1 MHHAC
6 DVESIFLIPA
16 LIAPRNMSKG
26 LIIIAQVRNFAEIQN
41 CGGGRWTGQP
51 RVSGL
56 VANSPCGGVPVIAC
70 PISPSI
76 LSLLPFYRRAL
87 SSKVATYNQRVVS
100 EGDSLAQEV
109 RTLHCHALLCR
120 LEVSVVAV
128 VRSRLVQITELSKEI
143 DVALQNSTDITVTE
157 ELQRARAIVQ
167 GHGPGGDLRKLC
179 KQNSPFLL
187 SLLLG
192 KRTNVVTLQV

>member
-1 MHHAC
+1 MDWSTEGEC
-6 DVESIFLIPA
+6 P
-16 LIAPRNMSKG
+16 
-26 LIIIAQVRNFAEIQN
+26 
-41 CGGGRWTGQP
+41 GGGFSLCRRAGDSMLYLSFDTK
-51 RVSGL
+51 L
-56 VANSPCGGVPVIAC
+56 T
-70 PISPSI
+70 SI
-76 LSLLPFYRRAL
+76 CRRAL

-109 RTLHCHALLCR
+109 RTLHRHAAWCR
-120 LEVSVVAV
+120 HEVPVVIV

-143 DVALQNSTDITVTE
+143 DVALQNSTEITVTE

-192 KRTNVVTLQV
+192 KRTNVVTLQVWSQ